1 MHLIW
6 FSLPS
11 VVQKKKLKTPE
22 KKDNPDVRYSDIF
35 EKWLETRTIIIC

>member
-1 MHLIW
+1 MHLTLV
-6 FSLPS
+6 FST
-11 VVQKKKLKTPE
+11 VHGAKKKLKPPE